1 MYDPKFE
8 QDFLKH
14 IPAKLKETYLRFL
27 ILNIGLLAGFL
38 REGQQAGVFK
48 DRPVES
54 MAAFVSMHFWGV
66 KAYCMVQKNDFCA
79 SSQTRQLIEDTERL
93 LLEAVCKEPPKL

>member
-27 ILNIGLLAGFL
+27 VLNIGLLADQETRENTQKFL
-38 REGQQAGVFK
+38 YYLISRESIETIKKEG
-48 DRPVES
+48 S
-54 MAAFVSMHFWGV
+54 IIL
-66 KAYCMVQKNDFCA
+66 YNDPN
-79 SSQTRQLIEDTERL
+79 LKTE
-93 LLEAVCKEPPKL
+93 